1 MLTMND
7 SNGEQPGGMNSPE
20 ESSVVHE
27 SPDDERLFG
36 VLDAYVASL
45 QTGDESAADV
55 DLPDEVLERY
65 PELAAMLDCLDSL
78 ETVRGS
84 WSGVV
89 QESETPTMAASDPAG
104 RRAFGEYELLEEI
117 GRGGMGVV
125 YRARHKTL
133 QADVA
138 LKLIR
143 GSQLAGG
150 DELRRFYQEARVAA
164 GLSHPRIVRV
174 RSVGEHDGQHFLAMD
189 LVEGPNL
196 ASLTAEERSIEP
208 SRTAEMIAEIAR
220 AVQYLHENGF
230 IHRDL
235 KPSNILLDSAGCPHL
250 TDFGLIKLVAADQ
263 KYTVSGTIIG
273 TPDYM
278 SPEQARGHSAKVT
291 PLSDIYGLGALMY
304 ELLTGRPPFH
314 EESPLDTLL
323 GVLEREPLLP
333 HMIVPAVPRELEQI
347 CLKCLEKQPER
358 RYQSA
363 ADLADEL
370 ERYLK
375 GEPVRANAPG
385 MMRRV
390 TRWARRQPGLA
401 SRWAGL
407 GLGAAIVQVNY
418 WLSTGESPNHLAVM
432 GALAAWAGLS
442 YVLQQLQSRT
452 SLEGAVSY
460 AWAAVDAVLYTT
472 LVHLAEGPH
481 DVLAAGYPLLI
492 AASGL
497 WFRVRLV
504 VSMTVVCLGAWVW
517 LVQTGHV
524 DPKAPSHYVWLVCAV
539 LMITGAAVGYQV
551 YRVRTLNRYFE
562 RQTQRISGR

>member
-1 MLTMND
+1 MKSSDEQTVVE
-7 SNGEQPGGMNSPE
+7 EQP
-20 ESSVVHE
+20 
-27 SPDDERLFG
+27 DDQRLFG

-45 QTGDESAADV
+45 QTGDESADDV
-55 DLPDEVLERY
+55 DLSDEVLEQY

-78 ETVRGS
+78 ESVRSS
-84 WSGVV
+84 WSGDPSGA
-89 QESETPTMAASDPAG
+89 QSPTVIATEPAE

-125 YRARHKTL
+125 YRARHTAL

-143 GSQLAGG
+143 GSQLAAV

-174 RSVGEHDGQHFLAMD
+174 RSVGEHDGQHYLAMD

-196 ASLTAEERSIEP
+196 ASLTTAGQVLEP
-208 SRTAEMIAEIAR
+208 SRTAEIMAEIAR
-220 AVQYLHENGF
+220 AVQYLHDNGL

-235 KPSNILLDSAGCPHL
+235 KPSNVLLDSAGCPHL

-263 KYTVSGTIIG
+263 QYTVSGTIIG

-278 SPEQARGHSAKVT
+278 SPEQARGHSGEVT
-291 PLSDIYGLGALMY
+291 PLSDVYGLGALLY

-333 HMIVPAVPRELEQI
+333 HMIEPSVPRDLEQI
-347 CLKCLEKQPER
+347 CLKCLEKRPER

-363 ADLADEL
+363 AEVADDL
-370 ERYLK
+370 ERFLK
-375 GEPVRANAPG
+375 GDAVQAGSPG
-385 MMRRV
+385 IWRRIS
-390 TRWARRQPGLA
+390 RWARRQPGLA
-401 SRWAGL
+401 SRLAGL

-418 WLSTGESPNHLAVM
+418 LLSTGESPNHLAVM
-432 GALAAWAGLS
+432 GVLAGWAGLS
-442 YVLQQLQSRT
+442 FVLQQLQSRT
-452 SLEGAVSY
+452 SLEGGVSY
-460 AWAAVDAVLYTT
+460 AWAAVDVVLYTW
-472 LVHLAEGPH
+472 LVQLAEGPH

-504 VSMTVVCLGAWVW
+504 VWMTGVCLAAWLW
-517 LVQTGHV
+517 LAGTGHV
-524 DPKAPSHYVWLVCAV
+524 DEAVPAHYFWLVSAA
-539 LMITGAAVGYQV
+539 LLITGAAVAFQV

-562 RQTQRISGR
+562 RQVQRTSGC